1 MERGPLN
8 CLANRIQVHE
18 ASQDE
23 KPLQI
28 LMEITI
34 FFFVCFFSS
43 LVDEH
48 GYQRIS
54 EAISPNCQCSTW
66 GQTRNKIGNLVI
78 PANMEVHAPS
88 LALQWTST
96 PDAGSVKTEQ
106 KRKEKLKIKIFTIIV
121 HFTDKSII
129 TCNPFWG
136 YCYVCKWCILAH
148 KLKVLLPYIKSI
160 KFIIFIILFKF
171 NLNSMLTHPK
181 VKMIT

>member
-54 EAISPNCQCSTW
+54 EAKSPNCQCST
-66 GQTRNKIGNLVI
+66 
-78 PANMEVHAPS
+78 
-88 LALQWTST
+88 
-96 PDAGSVKTEQ
+96 
-106 KRKEKLKIKIFTIIV
+106 
-121 HFTDKSII
+121 
-129 TCNPFWG
+129 
-136 YCYVCKWCILAH
+136 
-148 KLKVLLPYIKSI
+148 
-160 KFIIFIILFKF
+160 
-171 NLNSMLTHPK
+171 
-181 VKMIT
+181 